1 MKKAMV
7 ALLVF
12 NNSHFRYSFWPKK
25 TAGRKT
31 FIRFGHNVIKYVILW
46 FTVIG
51 HFRVSWASVSKRG

>member
-1 MKKAMV
+1 MV

-12 NNSHFRYSFWPKK
+12 HNSHFRDFGQKK

-31 FIRFGHNVIKYVILW
+31 FIQFAHNVIKNAILW
-46 FTVIG
+46 FTMIG